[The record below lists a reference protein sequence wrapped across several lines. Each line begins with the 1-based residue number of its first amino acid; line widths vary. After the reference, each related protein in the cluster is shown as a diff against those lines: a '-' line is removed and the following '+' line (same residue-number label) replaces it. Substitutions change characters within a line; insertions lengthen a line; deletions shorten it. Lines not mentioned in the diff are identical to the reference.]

1 MQRLLYH
8 APDNPNQE
16 SPFDRAIVQVV
27 QGQNVSIVSPYIGLE
42 YLHRLIGLSASW
54 RLISDVLEWLSA
66 TPVRE
71 RGAVY
76 EFLKTHYGLVHH
88 YPAIH
93 AKAVVSRVG
102 AYTGSANLTDAG
114 VLRRTEFG
122 VLLTDPC
129 QVSEVQQWF
138 DDIWGQTSP
147 PPLQSVQELIAELNQ
162 ISRVAADFADL
173 KATQLESGA
182 RRVRAK
188 LVKIL
193 GHEPVAISARGAQSL
208 SSGSLASAPATSAAD
223 KTAVTVVQ
231 SPLTEPSKKT
241 QLISAPPSSSVATPT
256 PLQPRSF
263 DLDAEIEA
271 YVGRNAV
278 QGFSFEQLHE
288 TMRSKSPAL
297 TRRET
302 YFAILESC
310 ASHPRTLFSA
320 DAVNRLVY
328 QDGRFVQSSKELL
341 SEALKPLDAMVVEII
356 NSLSFDEPSPGI
368 NVTASQG
375 MPLGKQA
382 TVVEGM
388 LQAGFVLEVDE
399 GFLLAHSA
407 QWSPR
412 LKLLERSH
420 IRWATRLA
428 QRSLHRAPARMEVAA
443 SPDLL
448 PLSGPSAQG
457 HAVEQADASIED
469 GIESPDV
476 LLGKRD
482 EQLDKAFSHLAWL
495 RHVMG
500 EKTIVSM
507 SVLKQDLVR
516 QSGLSETDVT
526 RLLNGTYRMFRSP
539 FLAMVT
545 SNVGVDIVADLVGN
559 PHLSSLPLTRREI
572 ANSPVLRG
580 LQSPARPP
588 EISTAPTPKKSAAQ
602 SLLEIRKEADSGYM
616 ALARW
621 IFTANPTKKPQT
633 QAQLLS
639 MLKASGLSGGALQR
653 LLLDPSNRLP
663 KLFTYQNG
671 DPALRL
677 EHARLV
683 HYPETHSYLKEVVW
697 QSSAVHH
704 WLESLE
710 QRRAAQIAKAKIKVQ
725 AELGSKPS
733 ERDSAY
739 CTLFVYI
746 SNFLPKFARFRTT
759 DELLQKLRQSKLN
772 NLVIEYLLGIDSTP
786 PQQLMQI
793 QQDQRG
799 FFLKTDA
806 QVLAEHSKCLMFVE
820 REIRRKGQIHAWL
833 TAPIGQSGQVPPD
846 SFTPSLFGAAQSQ
859 FAPLQW
865 EDKYHLAIDMLYV
878 ELAKL
883 FNERPPAAF
892 GSSALQTQFREAAV
906 AKYLKICEHR
916 KYSGNKYEPVLSL
929 EIHDGEPPKVEV
941 VIYRGFRG
949 YIHQYP
955 KLQRYLANSAMKLRQ
970 V

>member
-27 QGQNVSIVSPYIGLE
+27 QGQNVSIVSPYIGLQ

-71 RGAVY
+71 RGAVF
-76 EFLKTHYGLVHH
+76 EFLKIHDGLVHH

-162 ISRVAADFADL
+162 ISHVAADFADL

-231 SPLTEPSKKT
+231 TPSTELSKKT
-241 QLISAPPSSSVATPT
+241 QLISPPPSSSIATPT
-256 PLQPRSF
+256 PLQPSSF

-341 SEALKPLDAMVVEII
+341 SAALKPLDDMVAAFIDD
-356 NSLSFDEPSPGI
+356 LSFDEPTATS
-368 NVTASQG
+368 VTT
-375 MPLGKQA
+375 GKQEMVLA
-382 TVVEGM
+382 GM
-388 LQAGFVLEVDE
+388 KQAGFVEEVGD
-399 GFLLAHSA
+399 GLQLAHDA
-407 QWSPR
+407 LWSPR
-412 LKLLERSH
+412 LKLLERAH
-420 IRWATRLA
+420 IRWANRLA
-428 QRSLHRAPARMEVAA
+428 QRSFKRAPGPMLEGA
-443 SPDLL
+443 SLG
-448 PLSGPSAQG
+448 LSHLAETSVQAPVVEP
-457 HAVEQADASIED
+457 AVESMAEGTDSQEVVN
-469 GIESPDV
+469 ES
-476 LLGKRD
+476 RD
-482 EQLDKAFSHLAWL
+482 HKKDIVFSHLAKM
-495 RHVMG
+495 RHSMG
-500 EKTIVSM
+500 EKIN
-507 SVLKQDLVR
+507 VLMYSLITDLVIK
-516 QSGLSETDVT
+516 SGHSGDDVT
-526 RLLNGTYRMFRSP
+526 RLLNGTYPMYRSP

-545 SNVGVDIVADLVGN
+545 SNIRTVDIVADLDGN
-559 PHLSSLPLTRREI
+559 PHLQSLPLTRREI
-572 ANSPVLRG
+572 ENSPTLRG
-580 LQSPARPP
+580 LQSPARP
-588 EISTAPTPKKSAAQ
+588 TALTTASAPKAVRVRLKT
-602 SLLEIRKEADSGYM
+602 INDADEDY
-616 ALARW
+616 LQIVRW
-621 IFTANPTKKPQT
+621 IFTTKPTAKPST
-633 QAQLLS
+633 DNQLLRT
-639 MLKASGLSGGALQR
+639 LEASGVYRDNLRR
-653 LLLDPSNRLP
+653 LLFDRATRFP
-663 KLFTYQNG
+663 KLFTH
-671 DPALRL
+671 LRNSKL
-677 EHARLV
+677 LKLIQSSLH
-683 HYPETHSYLKEVVW
+683 HYPNTQSFLRQVVW
-697 QSSAVHH
+697 QSGTVHP
-704 WLESLE
+704 WLERPE
-710 QRRAAQIAKAKIKVQ
+710 QILGALIEDARINALTELRRLPSMRDKRYCALFGFITKSVAKF
-725 AELGSKPS
+725 
-733 ERDSAY
+733 D
-739 CTLFVYI
+739 
-746 SNFLPKFARFRTT
+746 RFKTQ
-759 DELLQKLRQSKLN
+759 DELVTKLAESKLERY
-772 NLVIEYLLGIDSTP
+772 VIEYLLGIDGRP
-786 PQQLMQI
+786 PQQLLRVREG
-793 QQDQRG
+793 DDG
-799 FFLKTDA
+799 FYIETNARALTTYK
-806 QVLAEHSKCLMFVE
+806 KCRTFVE
-820 REIRRKGQIHAWL
+820 DVIKRGVHLLHPWLRAPSDQQGQAL
-833 TAPIGQSGQVPPD
+833 APSM
-846 SFTPSLFGAAQSQ
+846 SGAAQAL

-865 EDKYHLAIDMLYV
+865 EDRQHLEIDTLYV

-883 FNERPPAAF
+883 FNERPPADL
-892 GSSALQTQFREAAV
+892 GLHDRQMQFREAAI
-906 AKYLKICEHR
+906 AKYLKICELR
-916 KYSGNKYEPVLSL
+916 KSAGNKHEPVLSL
-929 EIHDGEPPKVEV
+929 EIHDGEQPTVEV
-941 VIYRGFRG
+941 VIYGGYRA